1 MESAPPPTPLG
12 NHNQS
17 TPSKKTDIKDLKG
30 LTKDNYQL
38 AINYYSKDNPF
49 KKIII
54 GSTVGA
60 IGSYS
65 ASTIALSM
73 SGAYLYGGLLFYD
86 NSILFAGYSL
96 LIGNIAFYLA
106 IPAILGGIGY
116 AIFRYKK
123 TNDLKNFMNKLSDK
137 NDESTKEE
145 REIFS
150 ILNKECKDYFK
161 NFILTSFTIKL
172 RDIIENDTKKILIKI
187 KDSIKDENSNI
198 ILNEMK
204 KEINEINSIN
214 IILIGNTGVGKSAL
228 INEFLQLKNNKA
240 KEGVTSEPQI
250 IEGGWPKKYPVEEKD
265 TDLLGINLYD
275 TEGIE
280 KKGKN
285 NFDEHLSKIVKYIN
299 SPDSIIKNKINAIWY
314 CINSNKLDGDEYYIN
329 KILDLFS
336 ERKIPIIFIFT
347 KATQSREDDIEI
359 VEKGLK
365 NFDYFK
371 KNPDKFYFI
380 PVIAKDY
387 ISKRTGKLI
396 DGKFGLDKLFET
408 TKNLAKDTIMAPIM
422 KKISDEFNKNSMEI
436 INNLSKRLQ
445 KQYEDIISKHDKI
458 ETFKQKFYDIF
469 ETIFGEF
476 DASINDVKETEKDDF
491 ILLDISIK
499 DIILSKIDS
508 WILILESIKNSDLVT
523 AIKNYNNHYLLNKV
537 ELNIKEKY
545 EEKIKRN
552 NELPLDEQYKK
563 NYDEFKKDINDYLI
577 TQMNNSKDIYGL
589 YTLFDI
595 ARDTM
600 LEVIFKYLEIDLN
613 QKKEKVTIELSGIIA
628 KKIEEFQNKF
638 SK

>member
-1 MESAPPPTPLG
+1 
-12 NHNQS
+12 
-17 TPSKKTDIKDLKG
+17 
-30 LTKDNYQL
+30 
-38 AINYYSKDNPF
+38 
-49 KKIII
+49 
-54 GSTVGA
+54 
-60 IGSYS
+60 
-65 ASTIALSM
+65 
-73 SGAYLYGGLLFYD
+73 
-86 NSILFAGYSL
+86 
-96 LIGNIAFYLA
+96 
-106 IPAILGGIGY
+106 
-116 AIFRYKK
+116 
-123 TNDLKNFMNKLSDK
+123 
-137 NDESTKEE
+137 
-145 REIFS
+145 
-150 ILNKECKDYFK
+150 
-161 NFILTSFTIKL
+161 
-172 RDIIENDTKKILIKI
+172 
-187 KDSIKDENSNI
+187 
-198 ILNEMK
+198 MK

-228 INEFLQLKNNKA
+228 INKFLQLKNNKA

-445 KQYEDIISKHDKI
+445 KQYEDIISKHDKF

-523 AIKNYNNHYLLNKV
+523 AIKNYDNHYLLNKV

-552 NELPLDEQYKK
+552 NELPLDQQYKK

-613 QKKEKVTIELSGIIA
+613 QKKEKVTIELSAVIA